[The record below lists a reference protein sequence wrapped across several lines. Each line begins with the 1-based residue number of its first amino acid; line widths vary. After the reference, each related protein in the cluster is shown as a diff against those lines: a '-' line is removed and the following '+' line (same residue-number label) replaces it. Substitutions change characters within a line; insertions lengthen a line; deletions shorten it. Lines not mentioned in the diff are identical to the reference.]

1 MIINYTVPTEYDG
14 RRLLSLL
21 RNQLLLSQTMLKRLK
36 YHSPV
41 LVDGQ
46 EAYYRQ
52 TLTAGSLVT
61 VKLPGEGLPEYP
73 LEELPITIL
82 YEDSWFIAVSKP
94 AGMLVHPSRS
104 RFDGTLANRVAGY
117 LHKKEDDCRIHV
129 VTRLDRDT
137 TGVVLFAKS
146 SYARAALGNVDM
158 EKRYEGLTFGI
169 PGSSHGIID
178 LPIARVDPGSMYR
191 AVREDGQQAVTEY
204 SVVRQVSFQGENLA
218 IVEFLLHTG
227 RTHQIRVHCQAMGW
241 PLVGDP
247 MYCSPGSQAFN
258 QDFGLEC
265 QQLKAAKLSFIH
277 PITKEPVV
285 IKDCPLDRAE
295 NIM

>member
-1 MIINYTVPTEYDG
+1 MTINYTVPIEYDG

-41 LVDGQ
+41 LVDGKD
-46 EAYYRQ
+46 AYYRQ
-52 TLTAGSLVT
+52 NVAAGSIVT
-61 VKLPGEGLPEYP
+61 VNLPGEGLPEYP
-73 LEELPITIL
+73 LEELPIRVL

-117 LHKKEDDCRIHV
+117 LHSKGDDCCVHV

-137 TGVVLFAKS
+137 TGVVLFAKN
-146 SYARAALGNVDM
+146 SYARAALGNVEL
-158 EKRYEGLTFGI
+158 EKVYEGLTFGV
-169 PGSSHGIID
+169 PEHDHGIID

-191 AVREDGQQAVTEY
+191 AVRADGQTAVTEY
-204 SVVRQVSFQGENLA
+204 LVKKPVKFQGENLA
-218 IVEFLLHTG
+218 IMEFLLHTG

-247 MYCSPGSQAFN
+247 MYCSPGSQVFN
-258 QDFGLEC
+258 EEFGLEC
-265 QQLKAAKLSFIH
+265 QQLKAAQLSFVH
-277 PITKEPVV
+277 PVTKESVV
-285 IKDCPLDRAE
+285 IKDEPLDRV
-295 NIM
+295 